1 LEGALSLQREPAV
14 EVPAARVSNSS
25 VCWYAAYTRANHE
38 KSVAEQL
45 RQRSVEHFL
54 PCYDSVRRW
63 KDRKVRLQMP
73 LFPGYVFVRIPL
85 REQMRVRE
93 IPSVSMLVGI
103 SGSPT
108 ALADDEIYALRKGFA
123 EGVRAEPHPYL
134 TIGRRVRVLGGP
146 LAGFEGILVKKKNCM
161 RFVISL
167 ELIMRSVAVEI
178 DPAEL
183 QAL

>member
-1 LEGALSLQREPAV
+1 LLSLSLHTELLAPGVAST
-14 EVPAARVSNSS
+14 ANLSA
-25 VCWYAAYTRANHE
+25 CWYAAYTRANHE
-38 KSVAEQL
+38 KNVAEQL

-63 KDRKVRLQMP
+63 KDRKVCLQIP
-73 LFPGYVFVRIPL
+73 LFPGYVFVRISL

-93 IPSVSMLVGI
+93 IPSVAMLVGI
-103 SGSPT
+103 SGNAT
-108 ALADDEIYALRKGFA
+108 ALPDEEIYALRKGFA
-123 EGVRAEPHPYL
+123 EGILAEPYPYL
-134 TIGRRVRVLGGP
+134 TVGRRVQVIRGP
-146 LAGFEGILVKKKNCM
+146 LVGFEGILVKKKNRT

-183 QAL
+183 RAV

>member
-1 LEGALSLQREPAV
+1 LCSLSVRRESLIPDLPT
-14 EVPAARVSNSS
+14 VPNFVAR
-25 VCWYAAYTRANHE
+25 WYAAYTRANHE

-63 KDRKVRLQMP
+63 KDRKVCLQMP

-93 IPSVSMLVGI
+93 IPSVAMLVGVN
-103 SGSPT
+103 GSPT
-108 ALADDEIYALRKGFA
+108 ALPDDEIYTLQKGFA
-123 EGVRAEPHPYL
+123 EGVLAKPHPYL
-134 TIGRRVRVLGGP
+134 TVGRRARVVGGP
-146 LAGFEGILVKKKNCM
+146 LAGLQGILLKRKNHT
-161 RFVISL
+161 RFVIAL

-183 QAL
+183 EPIN